1 MNTISHSAPASAGLR
16 SRLGSVTAWLERFP
30 MSVLLLVIRVGVG
43 MVFVRA
49 GLLKYRSWEFTVV
62 LFRDEYKVPLLAP
75 EVAARMAM
83 IQELTLPV
91 LLFIGLGAR
100 LATLPLLGMIL
111 VIQTFVYP
119 NAWAD
124 HLFWAGALALI
135 LTRGPGA
142 ISVDHLIGRRFSR
155 RARNDSPLGWTT

>member
-1 MNTISHSAPASAGLR
+1 MTIPSATAQA
-16 SRLGSVTAWLERFP
+16 RLVSQARAVTARLERFP

-43 MVFVRA
+43 MVFFKA
-49 GLLKYRSWEFTVV
+49 GLLKYGSWEFTVL

-75 EVAARMAM
+75 ELAARMAM

-91 LLFIGLGAR
+91 LLFLGLGAR
-100 LATLPLLGMIL
+100 LTTLPLFGML
-111 VIQTFVYP
+111 FVIQTFVYP

-135 LTRGPGA
+135 LTRGAGA
-142 ISVDHLIGRRFSR
+142 FSLDYLIARRFR
-155 RARNDSPLGWTT
+155 PARSNESGR

>member
-1 MNTISHSAPASAGLR
+1 MTTMTAAAPIQLTHRVYSLAE
-16 SRLGSVTAWLERFP
+16 RLEHFP

-43 MVFVRA
+43 MVFFKA
-49 GLLKYRSWEFTVV
+49 GLLKFNSWEFTVL

-75 EVAARMAM
+75 ELAARMAM
-83 IQELTLPV
+83 MQEVTLPV
-91 LLFIGLGAR
+91 LLFVGLGAR
-100 LATLPLLGMIL
+100 LATLPLLGML
-111 VIQTFVYP
+111 AVIQIFVYP

-142 ISVDHLIGRRFSR
+142 FSIDHLIARRFR
-155 RARNDSPLGWTT
+155 QGGA

>member
-1 MNTISHSAPASAGLR
+1 MTTTSATAPA
-16 SRLGSVTAWLERFP
+16 RLASWARAVTARLERFP
-30 MSVLLLVIRVGVG
+30 LSVLLLMIRVGVG
-43 MVFVRA
+43 MVFFKA
-49 GLLKYRSWEFTVV
+49 GLLKYSSWEFTVL

-75 EVAARMAM
+75 ELAARMAM

-91 LLFIGLGAR
+91 LLFLGLGAR
-100 LATLPLLGMIL
+100 LATLPLFGMLL

-135 LTRGPGA
+135 LTRGAGVF
-142 ISVDHLIGRRFSR
+142 SLDFLIARRFRPAGGNESGR
-155 RARNDSPLGWTT
+155 